1 MSVSPTVQKFLNQG
15 EIPYRLLRHPYT
27 ETSLRSAIAAH
38 VPARRMAKGVVLRD
52 DEGFLMAV
60 VPSDRRVDL
69 HAINR
74 QMGRVLSPAAQRDV
88 KILFRDCN
96 SGAVPAL
103 GQAYNMQVIWDDHL
117 ADEPDCYMEAG
128 DHQDLIC
135 FSQSTFKQVMSEKPH
150 GMISH

>member
-1 MSVSPTVQKFLNQG
+1 MSVSPTLQNYLNRG
-15 EIPYRLLRHPYT
+15 DIPYRLIRHPYR
-27 ETSLRSAIAAH
+27 ETSLSTAISAH

-52 DEGFLMAV
+52 DEGFMMAV

-69 HAINR
+69 QAINR
-74 QMGRVLSPAAQRDV
+74 QMGRVFSPAAQRDV

-96 SGAVPAL
+96 KGAVPAL

-117 ADEPDCYMEAG
+117 AEEPDCYMEAG
-128 DHQDLIC
+128 DHEDLLC
-135 FSQSTFKQVMSEKPH
+135 FSQSTFKQVMSDKPH

>member
-1 MSVSPTVQKFLNQG
+1 MSVSPTVQKFLNRG
-15 EIPYRLLRHPYT
+15 DIPYRLIRHAYA

-52 DEGFLMAV
+52 DEGFMMAV

-69 HAINR
+69 HAIN
-74 QMGRVLSPAAQRDV
+74 QHMGRILSPAAQRDV
-88 KILFRDCN
+88 KILFRDCI

-103 GQAYNMQVIWDDHL
+103 GQAYNMPVIWDEHL
-117 ADEPDCYMEAG
+117 ANEPDCYMEAG

-135 FSQSTFKQVMSEKPH
+135 FSQSTFKQLMSEKPH
-150 GMISH
+150 GIISH